1 MATTTQLPRIAE
13 FVDRIGGL
21 GAKQRGMRIEAND
34 WNALVDVLKGVL
46 EIERTQEDTTQST
59 LDQRYALRDH
69 EHLGQVTMAWL
80 DPALQASLA
89 QTTGSPSRQA
99 LAELQQK
106 VDSLGAEVARLTAQI
121 ATQQQAIDRFAVN
134 DVDRAKMLGGFETRF
149 AGVEN
154 LRTQVTGLA
163 AQFDGFRANVDTV
176 LDLKK
181 SLSDASG
188 APIDVAKLRQD
199 VSDLGALRDNLKGA
213 DGNLLRLRDVEL
225 QLKELSDA
233 TGLSGAGALD
243 ARIGKAVSD
252 TEGRLNQ
259 RVDDRTNSVRQDLL
273 TAQAAST
280 TKIAA
285 DANAAVT
292 TALGNVEPTITAKVG
307 EAEARLTATLKDNVA
322 TSVKAAQDS
331 ITAATSALVDQR
343 IAAVSDQVKQAV
355 AAARTDLATSLRN
368 DLSEQLSTSVQAQ
381 VAAVEARLTAR
392 LNDADTRQ
400 QAFQTQLR
408 ADMQQSIADQITG
421 AKTDLGAELDA
432 QAAQNRQAITTE
444 VGARVADAM
453 TAAGPGID
461 AKITASVTAQ
471 VGNLDARVGTAVTTA
486 LRTLPDQ
493 ITSAVKLEVA
503 ALDVAGKLQTTS
515 DALTAQFG
523 SEMNQAVAAE
533 QTRSTT
539 ALNAAMTQL
548 RGETA
553 TAVKTGSDDAFQRA
567 SALVSSMKGDVQ
579 QISEKL
585 TAEVKRLDTKIGT
598 LGRG

>member
-1 MATTTQLPRIAE
+1 MAATTQLPKIAE

-46 EIERTQEDTTQST
+46 EIERAQEDTTQSA

-89 QTTGSPSRQA
+89 QTTGSPARQS

-106 VDSLGAEVARLTAQI
+106 VDSLAAEVARLTTRVS
-121 ATQQQAIDRFAVN
+121 TQQQAIDRFAVN
-134 DVDRAKMLGGFETRF
+134 DVDRAKALGAFETRF
-149 AGVEN
+149 AGIEN

-163 AQFDGFRANVDTV
+163 AQFDGFRTNVNTV

-199 VSDLGALRDNLKGA
+199 VTDLGVLRENLKGA

-233 TGLSGAGALD
+233 AGVSGAGALD
-243 ARIGKAVSD
+243 ARIGKAASEV
-252 TEGRLNQ
+252 EGRLSQ
-259 RVDDRTNSVRQDLL
+259 RVDDRTNSVRQELL
-273 TAQAAST
+273 AVQATAAG
-280 TKIAA
+280 KIEA
-285 DANAAVT
+285 DATAAVT
-292 TALGNVEPTITAKVG
+292 AALGNVEPTITAKVA
-307 EAEARLTATLKDNVA
+307 EAEARLTAALNDNVA

-331 ITAATSALVDQR
+331 ITAATSTLLDQR
-343 IAAVSDQVKQAV
+343 VAAVSDQVKAAA

-368 DLSEQLSTSVQAQ
+368 DLSAQISTSVQQ
-381 VAAVEARLTAR
+381 QAAAIEARLTAR
-392 LNDADTRQ
+392 LNDADTSQ

-408 ADMQQSIADQITG
+408 ADMQQSLAAQITAAKTELG
-421 AKTDLGAELDA
+421 AKLDA
-432 QAAQNRQAITTE
+432 QAAQNRQAIATE
-444 VGARVADAM
+444 VAARVSDAM

-461 AKITASVTAQ
+461 AKIAAGVTAQ
-471 VGNLDARVGTAVTTA
+471 LGNLDARVGTTVTAA

-493 ITSAVKLEVA
+493 ISSAVKLEIA
-503 ALDVAGKLQTTS
+503 ALDIAGQLQKTS
-515 DALTAQFG
+515 DRLTAQFR
-523 SEMNQAVAAE
+523 SEVNQAITDE
-533 QTRSTT
+533 QARSTT
-539 ALNAAMTQL
+539 ALAAAMTQL

-553 TAVKTGSDDAFQRA
+553 AAVKSGSDDAFQRT
-567 SALVSSMKGDVQ
+567 STLVTSMRGDVQ
-579 QISEKL
+579 RVSDQL
-585 TAEVKRLDTKIGT
+585 VTEVKRLDLKIG
-598 LGRG
+598 RG